1 VSDALHSFTLA
12 DSVREQARTLPGEP
26 ALVEGERR
34 TGFAAVDAESS
45 RWAAWLAARGVRAG
59 GRLAWLGPS
68 DRRLLLA
75 MFGAAKLG
83 AATVPLNWRCT
94 VEELAFTIDHSEP
107 ALLLG
112 AGDEVERARGAAG
125 EGIQV
130 LDAAEAEI
138 EVEATDPGDPHGDR
152 DDEAAV
158 LGIYTAAF
166 SGRPRLALLS
176 HRAIVTQSL
185 VLGAYRVV
193 DPEDEVYLASGPMF
207 HVGVLLKLF
216 ATFIFGGSNVLAPSL
231 DAGELC
237 RLIEANRVTAAFL
250 FTPTIDQIVEAN
262 VERRWDLSS
271 LRDVPGRPSEPHLEA
286 WREMTS
292 WQPPRGAGVV
302 GYGQTETYAM
312 VTLESRGPAT
322 EARFGRPTPVAAIR
336 ILDPEGAERP
346 VGEAGE
352 IAVRGPQ
359 VMLGYA
365 DGGSGGWHRTGD
377 LGVRLADGG
386 VEFLGPIQEIV
397 KTGMENVYP
406 AEVEAVLRRH
416 AAVAEVCVIGVES
429 ARWGEAVRAVVELEP
444 GADCDEEELVDL
456 VRSHIASYKK
466 PRSIFFVEVLP
477 RAGGGVDRAEV
488 KREWGGSKTD
498 E

>member
-1 VSDALHSFTLA
+1 MSDALHSFTLA
-12 DSVREQARTLPGEP
+12 DAVREQARTLPGEP
-26 ALVEGERR
+26 ALVEAEGR

-45 RWAAWLAARGVRAG
+45 RWAAWLAAHGVRAG

-94 VEELAFTIDHSEP
+94 VEELAFTIDHAEP

-112 AGDEVERARGAAG
+112 AGDELERARGAAA

-130 LDAAEAEI
+130 LDAGEAEA
-138 EVEATDPGDPHGDR
+138 EVEATEPDDPHGDR

-193 DPEDEVYLASGPMF
+193 SPVNEVYLASGPMF

-216 ATFIFGGSNVLAPSL
+216 ATFLFGGRNVLSPSM
-231 DAGELC
+231 DAVELC

-250 FTPTIDQIVEAN
+250 FTPTIDQIVAAN
-262 VERRWDLSS
+262 AERRWDLSS
-271 LRDVPGRPSEPHLEA
+271 LRDVPGRPSEEHLEA
-286 WREMTS
+286 WQEMTS
-292 WQPPRGAGVV
+292 WRPPQGAGVV

-312 VTLESRGPAT
+312 VTLEARGPAT

-336 ILDPEGAERP
+336 ILDPDGAEQP

-365 DGGSGGWHRTGD
+365 DGGSGDWHRTGD

-386 VEFLGPIQEIV
+386 VDFLGPIQEIV

-444 GADCDEEELVDL
+444 DGDCGEEELVDL
-456 VRSHIASYKK
+456 VRSHIAGYKK
-466 PRSIFFVEVLP
+466 PRSIVFLEALP

-488 KREWGGSKTD
+488 KREWGGSTTD